1 MGAVCFCFH
10 RLARREFFRD
20 LVIIPSDLI
29 TLSSLFC
36 ISNCVAIGE
45 IVLKI
50 FIYNLKSLFSKWMYV
65 LLRHLLV
72 HICLV

>member
-1 MGAVCFCFH
+1 MGAVCISFH
-10 RLARREFFRD
+10 RLARKEFFRD

-29 TLSSLFC
+29 TLSSLFY

-45 IVLKI
+45 IVL
-50 FIYNLKSLFSKWMYV
+50 IYNLKSLFSKWMYV